1 MRLAAAPP
9 SLVVDSGSTRYI
21 PPGVSDRSGRI
32 QRVYDGAL

>member
-21 PPGVSDRSGRI
+21 RPVSAIYPGEFEDCTTAR
-32 QRVYDGAL
+32 